1 MTFTKKLKNVIIG
14 VATAL
19 VALTTG
25 VAIAD
30 TYHSEF
36 SIADF
41 VDQSTNSSAVAAK
54 EDTTKKTYESK
65 EEKKVSDVKKE
76 EKKPEST
83 EESTTTEASK
93 AEEVAPATEISQ
105 VASPETTPKVQQ
117 PVVQVA
123 QPEYQQVQV
132 QQVATEAV
140 QAQPV
145 AQVQAAQP
153 VVTAGVGEAAAKE
166 FIAQKES
173 GGSYTAQNGIY
184 YGRYQLTSSYLN
196 GDFSPENQERVADN
210 YVLQRY
216 GSWENAYQFWIANGW
231 Y

>member
-1 MTFTKKLKNVIIG
+1 M
-14 VATAL
+14 
-19 VALTTG
+19 
-25 VAIAD
+25 
-30 TYHSEF
+30 
-36 SIADF
+36 
-41 VDQSTNSSAVAAK
+41 
-54 EDTTKKTYESK
+54 
-65 EEKKVSDVKKE
+65 
-76 EKKPEST
+76 
-83 EESTTTEASK
+83 
-93 AEEVAPATEISQ
+93 
-105 VASPETTPKVQQ
+105 
-117 PVVQVA
+117 
-123 QPEYQQVQV
+123 

-153 VVTAGVGEAAAKE
+153 VVTVGVGEAAAKE